1 MRCPKCGTIDDKVI
15 DSRLSKDG
23 VSIRR
28 RRECLGCEMRF
39 TTYEVLEHNEM
50 RVVKRDGRRE
60 TLDRQK
66 LLTSIVKACEKRPID
81 LEQMERAVEDILQEL
96 ESQQDREISSKK
108 LGAHVMSR
116 LHGIDPVAYVR
127 YASVY
132 REFQEVGD
140 FIEEI
145 ESLEKRVASTP
156 DQRELFKA

>member
-1 MRCPKCGTIDDKVI
+1 
-15 DSRLSKDG
+15 
-23 VSIRR
+23 
-28 RRECLGCEMRF
+28 
-39 TTYEVLEHNEM
+39 M

-60 TLDRQK
+60 PLDRKK
-66 LLTSIVKACEKRPID
+66 LLSSIVKACEKRPIG

-96 ESQQDREISSKK
+96 ETQQDREVSSKK

-116 LHGIDPVAYVR
+116 LHTIDPVAYVR

-140 FIEEI
+140 FIDEI
-145 ESLEKRVASTP
+145 ESLEKRVARTP

>member
-1 MRCPKCGTIDDKVI
+1 VI

-28 RRECLGCEMRF
+28 RRECLGCETRF

-66 LLTSIVKACEKRPID
+66 LLSSIVKACEKRPID

-96 ESQQDREISSKK
+96 ETQQDREISSKK
-108 LGAHVMSR
+108 LGAQVMSR
-116 LHGIDPVAYVR
+116 LHAIDPVAYVR

-140 FIEEI
+140 FIDEI
-145 ESLEKRVASTP
+145 ESLEKRVARTP